1 MTTLNTAFSF
11 LILFSLCFS
20 ACKKDKET
28 KVENALIGDW
38 NELNLTDNSR
48 SVKFTK
54 EETFHSIIR
63 GNGSTIMLNGTYQ
76 IKLDS
81 LKITATEM
89 LQQEPGKTVQ
99 HQPAPNYIYDMATFS
114 VSGDTL
120 TIRYTTYPADA
131 PVPTMAKFVKSSTI
145 D

>member
-11 LILFSLCFS
+11 LVLFSLCFS
-20 ACKKDKET
+20 SCKKDKET

-38 NELNLTDNSR
+38 NELDLTNNSR

-54 EETFHSIIR
+54 EKTFHSVIR

-89 LQQEPGKTVQ
+89 LQQEPGKTVR
-99 HQPAPNYIYDMATFS
+99 HVPAPNYIYDMATFS

-120 TIRYTTYPADA
+120 TIRYKTYPADA
-131 PVPTMAKFVKSSTI
+131 PLPTTAKFIKSFTI